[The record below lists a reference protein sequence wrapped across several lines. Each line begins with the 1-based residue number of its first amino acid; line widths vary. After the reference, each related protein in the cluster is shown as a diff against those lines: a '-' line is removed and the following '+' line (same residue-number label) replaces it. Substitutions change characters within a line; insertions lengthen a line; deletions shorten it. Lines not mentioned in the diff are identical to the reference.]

1 MKTKSKVNLIRPV
14 VRAAEEGACLA
25 AEGEP
30 GDGVAVAA
38 ERVEVRE
45 GGGVPDVDE
54 LRVVSSRLGG
64 RGRKNN
70 KQINISLMSMDAAI
84 LDFFRVIEE

>member
-14 VRAAEEGACLA
+14 VRAAEEGAGLA

-54 LRVVSSRLGG
+54 LRVVSSRL
-64 RGRKNN
+64 RGRWRT
-70 KQINISLMSMDAAI
+70 ISK
-84 LDFFRVIEE
+84 

>member
-1 MKTKSKVNLIRPV
+1 M
-14 VRAAEEGACLA
+14 RAAEEGACFA

-54 LRVVSSRLGG
+54 LRVVSSCL
-64 RGRKNN
+64 RGRWRT
-70 KQINISLMSMDAAI
+70 ISK
-84 LDFFRVIEE
+84 